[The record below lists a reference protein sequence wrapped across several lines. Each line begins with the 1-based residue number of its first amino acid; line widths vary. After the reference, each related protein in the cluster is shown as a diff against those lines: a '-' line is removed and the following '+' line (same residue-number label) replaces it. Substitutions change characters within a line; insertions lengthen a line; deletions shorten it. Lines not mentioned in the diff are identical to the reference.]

1 MSFKHNFVHRKLT
14 LVDFD
19 LIGHLAPYTV
29 IPSTFEAF
37 EGLLVQPFPTH
48 STRFSL
54 LDGYKRYLERLKTV
68 LNVNFYQWVD
78 GSFVTEKMNPNDI
91 DVVTFVPH
99 EVFFRKE
106 RELMG
111 LIAPESKLIYK
122 VDAAFVP
129 VYPTNH
135 RLHQVTEWDMNFWKG
150 FYGHTRPDIQNNKMQ
165 KGFIQLNF

>member
-91 DVVTFVPH
+91 DIVTFVPH

-135 RLHQVTEWDMNFWKG
+135 RLHQVTE
-150 FYGHTRPDIQNNKMQ
+150 
-165 KGFIQLNF
+165 